1 MSRFFPKDV
10 VQWGEERLHPLR
22 AFAIR
27 TVEPAGITGVVLRL
41 WRAALLASTNWML
54 FVGGLVGGVLFLC
67 GMLTWHLGN
76 FPVKR
81 WPPRVALFLVI
92 EVCAEM
98 GTSSL
103 LIAVARERVGSRVAL
118 WADWWPMAGQTF
130 IERTIVLVVFALVLG
145 GTVQLVRRAMEPR
158 DASTRD
164 ASTRDA

>member
-10 VQWGEERLHPLR
+10 IHWGEERLHPLR

-54 FVGGLVGGVLFLC
+54 VVGGLVGGLLFLC

-92 EVCAEM
+92 EVFAEM

-103 LIAVARERVGSRVAL
+103 LIAVSRERVGSRVAI

-130 IERTIVLVVFALVLG
+130 VERTIVLVVFALVLG

-164 ASTRDA
+164 A

>member
-10 VQWGEERLHPLR
+10 VHWGEERLHPLR

-41 WRAALLASTNWML
+41 WRAALLSSANWVL
-54 FVGGLVGGVLFLC
+54 FVGGLVAGGLFLC

-81 WPPRVALFLVI
+81 WPPRVVLFLVI
-92 EVCAEM
+92 EVFAEM

-103 LIAVARERVGSRVAL
+103 LIAISRERVGSRVAI
-118 WADWWPMAGQTF
+118 WPDWWSMAGQTF
-130 IERTIVLVVFALVLG
+130 LERTIVLTVFALVLG
-145 GTVQLVRRAMEPR
+145 GSVQLVRRAMERRAASPR
-158 DASTRD
+158 NA
-164 ASTRDA
+164 